1 MQYDRV
7 RSAGPDQVLAEW
19 AHRSQSASDWLAQL
33 RGCRLELGSDE
44 TLLSST
50 RYMRMRATQ
59 RSELPSAEIPGLA
72 KADRYG
78 RGDLEDE
85 DSLGVRITLCL
96 YLLCVIL
103 SLAFVL
109 AQLQILCQHVSLLC
123 ADARALAEIVR
134 APVCWGLARHVRS
147 IESLERPLS
156 HVGPYRQRSCF
167 AVRDCEL
174 HRAHRAA
181 SDADALRF
189 GRVISWIGLPK
200 SHEPIRARVRLFRY
214 HTLEAVVSSLRT
226 ALGDG
231 VEDIWM
237 PTHFVNIREASVLTL
252 PVRLITRHAIIAPH
266 VQESARKNGWAMC
279 FPSCSQSNAVE

>member
-85 DSLGVRITLCL
+85 DSLGVRITL
-96 YLLCVIL
+96 
-103 SLAFVL
+103 
-109 AQLQILCQHVSLLC
+109 
-123 ADARALAEIVR
+123 
-134 APVCWGLARHVRS
+134 
-147 IESLERPLS
+147 
-156 HVGPYRQRSCF
+156 
-167 AVRDCEL
+167 
-174 HRAHRAA
+174 
-181 SDADALRF
+181 
-189 GRVISWIGLPK
+189 
-200 SHEPIRARVRLFRY
+200 
-214 HTLEAVVSSLRT
+214 
-226 ALGDG
+226 
-231 VEDIWM
+231 
-237 PTHFVNIREASVLTL
+237 
-252 PVRLITRHAIIAPH
+252 
-266 VQESARKNGWAMC
+266 
-279 FPSCSQSNAVE
+279 